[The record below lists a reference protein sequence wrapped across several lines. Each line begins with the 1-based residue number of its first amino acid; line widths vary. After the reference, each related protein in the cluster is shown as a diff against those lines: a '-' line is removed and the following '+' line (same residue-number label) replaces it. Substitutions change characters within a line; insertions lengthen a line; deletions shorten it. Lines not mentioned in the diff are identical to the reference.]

1 MPVWDFDTPN
11 GVRLDLELPAG
22 RVEIDTI
29 PGDKTHVELE
39 ALTQEAED
47 LIAEARVELMD
58 RGQTHEVRVLVAHRG
73 GWFINIGRG
82 PEIRLRVTC
91 PRDATAYVRTK
102 SADVAARGEFQEIDV
117 KTASGDVNVG
127 DVAADASVKT
137 ASGDVALDTIGGRT
151 RVQSAS
157 GDVAIQR
164 GVGDVTVQL
173 VSGDFWI
180 RDAAASVHAN
190 TVSGDQRIEAVM
202 QGSIEAHSVSGD
214 VLIGVRRGSRVYV
227 DANTIS
233 GSTSSEFELTDAPV
247 REGAASE
254 EEEDEAPLVEV
265 RAKTVSGDV
274 SIVRAAAP
282 APVQG

>member
-1 MPVWDFDTPN
+1 MPAWDFDTPG

-22 RVEIDTI
+22 RVDIDTV

-47 LIAEARVELMD
+47 LISEALVDLVE
-58 RGQTHEVRVLVAHRG
+58 RGNVHEVRVLVAQRS
-73 GWFINIGRG
+73 GWFISIGRG

-91 PRDATAYVRTK
+91 PRDATAIVRTK
-102 SADVAARGEFQEIDV
+102 SADVAARGEFRDVDV
-117 KTASGDVNVG
+117 KTASGDVNIG

-137 ASGDVALDTIGGRT
+137 ASGDVALDTVGGRT
-151 RVQSAS
+151 RVQTAS

-164 GVGDVTVQL
+164 SAGDVNVQL
-173 VSGDFWI
+173 VSGDLWI

-202 QGSIEAHSVSGD
+202 EGAIEAHSVSGD

-233 GSTSSEFELTDAPV
+233 GSTSSELDLGDAPPG
-247 REGAASE
+247 ES
-254 EEEDEAPLVEV
+254 EDEGPLVEV

-282 APVQG
+282 AHAER